1 MQRNWCL
8 LVCSVVTLSVGLDG
22 SGLAQAADK
31 KGLLATS
38 RSGDLRVEQRGE
50 EYWLVPTKNE
60 AQAAVQLPVESP
72 DAAPVEF
79 HFSPN
84 EEWLFALPAGGSG
97 RRAGSLF
104 HRDATSGKIEAV
116 KAFDETAWEQGA
128 KLRAFTSDFRA
139 DEAHAMMRFAGW
151 SADSSRLLIGLRG
164 GGSKFEMEGAY
175 LYFNIRTKRFELTP
189 YLRRVNQD
197 SSDIL
202 GEPMPCTEPAGAMPS
217 EAQLKTRLKELDADL
232 NAKYAARIKAT
243 PENQVEFLRISQR
256 EWLKRRDAGL
266 KLYLSFAPRGEKES
280 RRLQYL
286 GDVTAARLARPT
298 EEMEHAGGVAVL
310 TKCIATIVLI

>member
-8 LVCSVVTLSVGLDG
+8 LVCSAVTVIVGLDG
-22 SGLAQAADK
+22 SGLAQATDK
-31 KGLLATS
+31 NELLATS

-50 EYWLVPTKNE
+50 EYWVVPTKKVG
-60 AQAAVQLPVESP
+60 QAAARLPAESA

-84 EEWLFALPAGGSG
+84 EEWLFTLPDGGSG

-104 HRDATSGKIEAV
+104 HRDPASGKIDAV
-116 KAFDETAWEQGA
+116 KAFDETAWAQGA

-151 SADSSRLLIGLRG
+151 SVDSSRLLLGLRG
-164 GGSKFEMEGAY
+164 GGSKSEMEGAY
-175 LYFNIRTKRFELTP
+175 LYFNTRTKRFELSP
-189 YLRRVNQD
+189 YLRKVNQG

-202 GEPMPCTEPAGAMPS
+202 AEQMPCTEPAGALPS
-217 EAQLKTRLKELDADL
+217 EIQLKTRLEELDADL
-232 NAKYAARIKAT
+232 NAKYAAQIKAT

-256 EWLKRRDAGL
+256 DWLKRRDAGL
-266 KLYLSFAPRGEKES
+266 KLYLSFAPRGEKEL

-286 GDVTAARLARPT
+286 GDVTAARLARPIKEWSMP
-298 EEMEHAGGVAVL
+298 EEWL
-310 TKCIATIVLI
+310 F